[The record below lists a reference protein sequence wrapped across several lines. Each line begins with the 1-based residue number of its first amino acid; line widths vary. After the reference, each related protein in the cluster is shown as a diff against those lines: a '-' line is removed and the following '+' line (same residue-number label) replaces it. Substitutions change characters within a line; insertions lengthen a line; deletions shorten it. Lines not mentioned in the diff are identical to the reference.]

1 MTVDEGVEDYLSSVP
16 EDQRALLDEL
26 RATIRSVIPDA
37 TETITYRMPTFK
49 VAGRA
54 VVAYAAFRDHC
65 SLFPMGLKVLED
77 NREAVEPFL
86 SGRSTLRFTE
96 EEPLPKRLVIAIV
109 KGRLEENVAR
119 AARRNR

>member
-1 MTVDEGVEDYLSSVP
+1 MPVEEGVDEYLRSVP
-16 EDQRALLDEL
+16 DDQRALLDDL
-26 RATIRSVIPDA
+26 RDTIRSVIPDA

-77 NREAVEPFL
+77 NRVAVEPYL
-86 SGRSTLRFTE
+86 SGKSTLRFTADR
-96 EEPLPKRLVIAIV
+96 PLPKGLVKAIV
-109 KGRLEENVAR
+109 RGRLEENAAR
-119 AARRNR
+119 AAKR